1 MNDHDDNNENTE
13 RLSLRLPARLKQ
25 EWKEKARR
33 RNAGSLW
40 KYLRDLVENDITDNE
55 LPPKSVELLEKLN
68 AENHFLRE
76 KMELLV
82 EKLNALQELL
92 TTKTLI
98 QKIIS
103 ESETQKILTFA
114 GPGKKLSEIAI
125 FIEKEEIITL
135 GILDTLEGM
144 GKIHYNT
151 ENGTWI
157 TNERK

>member
-1 MNDHDDNNENTE
+1 MNDHDNDEKKTE
-13 RLSLRLPARLKQ
+13 RLALRLPIGLKQ
-25 EWKEKARR
+25 EWKEKAQR
-33 RNAGSLW
+33 RNFGAPW
-40 KYLRDLVENDITDNE
+40 KYIQYLIDNDINDNE

-68 AENHFLRE
+68 AENQFLRE

-82 EKLNALQELL
+82 EKISALQELL

-103 ESETQKILTFA
+103 EAETQKILKFTRA
-114 GPGKKLSEIAI
+114 GKKLSEIALYL
-125 FIEKEEIITL
+125 EKEEIITL

-144 GKIHYNT
+144 GKIHYKT
-151 ENGTWI
+151 DNGEWI